1 MKLSIHEIEQIAGL
15 ARLTL
20 TEPEKGMYAEQL
32 SVVLEYIDM
41 LREVDT
47 AGVPETCQV
56 TGLEDVVRKDV
67 PMDCDVSVKEKIIAQ
82 FPEKVGSLLKVKAV
96 FE

>member
-1 MKLSIHEIEQIAGL
+1 MKLSINEIEQIAGL
-15 ARLTL
+15 ARLSL

-47 AGVPETCQV
+47 EGVPETCQV
-56 TGLEDVVRKDV
+56 TGLEDVVREDV
-67 PMDCDVSVKEKIIAQ
+67 ATSCDPAVKEKIIQA